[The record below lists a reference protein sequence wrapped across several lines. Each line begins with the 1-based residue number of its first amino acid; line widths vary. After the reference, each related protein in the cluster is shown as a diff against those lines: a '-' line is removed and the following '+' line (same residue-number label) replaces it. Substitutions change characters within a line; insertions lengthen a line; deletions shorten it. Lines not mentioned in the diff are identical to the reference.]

1 MAERRYTDE
10 EVAAIFSAA
19 AELPQTR
26 PLPAPRDEGLTLT
39 DLQDI
44 GREVGIAPEAVARAA
59 RSLDVRGRAAS
70 HRLLGLPIGVER
82 TVELGRRLTDAEW
95 EHLIVDLREVFNA
108 RGTVRSQGSLRQWTN
123 GNLQAL
129 LEPTPTG
136 DRLRLQTVKGS
147 ARAWMGAGGLAAGV
161 GGAVAIAGAAAGQLG
176 HSVPGIAFLLVTGL
190 GMFAAGALQLPGW
203 ARARRGQMEE
213 IAARLALAGEP
224 SHPELPPTQH
234 D

>member
-1 MAERRYTDE
+1 MADRRYTDE
-10 EVAAIFSAA
+10 EVAAIFSNA
-19 AELPQTR
+19 AEQTR
-26 PLPAPRDEGLTLT
+26 PLPAPSDEGLTLA
-39 DLQDI
+39 DLQEI

-59 RSLDVRGRAAS
+59 RSLDVRGHAAS
-70 HRLLGLPIGVER
+70 TRLLGLPIGVAR

-95 EHLIVDLREVFNA
+95 EHLVVDLREVFSA

-147 ARAWMGAGGLAAGV
+147 ARAWMGVGGLTAGV
-161 GGAVAIAGAAAGQLG
+161 AGAVAIAGAAAGQLG
-176 HSVPGIAFLLVTGL
+176 HSIPGVLFLLATGL
-190 GMFAAGALQLPGW
+190 GMFAGGAMQLPRW
-203 ARARRGQMEE
+203 ARVRRRQMEE
-213 IAARLALAGEP
+213 IAARLALPEEL
-224 SHPELPPTQH
+224 SRPELPPTPH